1 MATLREIRTRIA
13 SVKSTQQIT
22 KAMKM
27 VAAAKLRKAQEKI
40 IAARPYVGKM
50 QGIVSHLVGKMEDT
64 EHPLLV
70 SRDIEKVLLVIV
82 TSDRGLCGG
91 FNANLIRHALKKI
104 NTYADKEVSIYV
116 VGKKGYDFF
125 SRRDFRMFT
134 SKTNI
139 FNHLNFQDALDI
151 SREITQAYQ
160 DGKFDQ
166 VDLVYNAFK
175 SAVRQ
180 DLTIEQFL
188 PFKAAAEESEK
199 ETSLV
204 DYLYEPAKA
213 EILDAILPRQL
224 NVLIWKILLESNAS
238 EQGARMTAMESATD
252 NAEELISDLTLH
264 YNRARQAAITK
275 EISEIVGGAEA
286 LKEK

>member
-40 IAARPYVGKM
+40 IAARPYVSKM
-50 QGIVSHLVGKMEDT
+50 QGIVGHLVGKLENGQ
-64 EHPLLV
+64 HPLLV
-70 SRDIEKVLLVIV
+70 SREIEKVLLVIV

-116 VGKKGYDFF
+116 VGKKGYEFF
-125 SRRDFRMFT
+125 SRRDYRMFN
-134 SKTNI
+134 SKINI
-139 FNHLNFQDALDI
+139 FNHLNFQDALEI
-151 SREITQAYQ
+151 AREITQAYM
-160 DGKFDQ
+160 DGQFDQ

-175 SAVRQ
+175 SAVSQ
-180 DLTIEQFL
+180 NLTVEQFL
-188 PFKAAAEESEK
+188 PFKAAGEASEK

-204 DYLYEPAKA
+204 DYLYEPTKG
-213 EILDAILPRQL
+213 EILDIILPKQL

-252 NAEELISDLTLH
+252 NAEDLISNLTLH